1 MYDFIKGTIV
11 ELNPAYVVLDNQGI
25 GYMIHVSLNSYS
37 QLSGD
42 KNSDIKLFIHQI
54 IREDSQAL
62 YGFTDEQE
70 RRFFRLLI
78 SVSGIGANTA
88 RMMLSSLSPQELE
101 QTIVNGEVQKL
112 KAIKG
117 IGIKTAQRVII
128 ELKDKVSKNVHS
140 EEIFT
145 GQNNTLREE
154 ALSALI
160 MLGFPKKEVE
170 KTMDKLIS
178 EEKNL
183 TVEELVKK
191 ALKKL

>member
-78 SVSGIGANTA
+78 SVSGIGANSA